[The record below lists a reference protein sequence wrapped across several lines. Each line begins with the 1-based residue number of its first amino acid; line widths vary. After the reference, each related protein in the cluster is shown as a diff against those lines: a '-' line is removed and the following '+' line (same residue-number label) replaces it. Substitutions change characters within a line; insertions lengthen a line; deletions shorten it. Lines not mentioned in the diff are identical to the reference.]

1 MHGTFFRPR
10 KPSWTRSLRGS
21 CSSRT
26 KSAMR
31 AIRSRGS
38 STSNS
43 SSSSAS
49 SPMRSVRPQSLFR
62 SNNSSNRAAARP
74 RRAPPHN
81 GKGTPWRMS
90 RINLLSWR
98 KVSPPSLL
106 PSFLLIFGR
115 RFGGLVADGEVAV
128 VYGTLGRGR
137 RHTHV
142 TYRNDTDAQKQ
153 VANGRLA
160 PWYQR
165 SKPKF
170 KNLINQGMLIFTLL
184 FFFWFCY
191 TAATAANSIC
201 TCASP
206 SP

>member
-1 MHGTFFRPR
+1 MLLEDEERYARDQIARQQHQQQQQQ
-10 KPSWTRSLRGS
+10 LRQFPYAQ
-21 CSSRT
+21 RT
-26 KSAMR
+26 TAVTVPQQQQQQQG
-31 AIRSRGS
+31 RGS
-38 STSNS
+38 S
-43 SSSSAS
+43 
-49 SPMRSVRPQSLFR
+49 PQ
-62 SNNSSNRAAARP
+62 
-74 RRAPPHN
+74 
-81 GKGTPWRMS
+81 
-90 RINLLSWR
+90 
-98 KVSPPSLL
+98 SPPSQRERDTMADVQDQFTKLAESESPL
-106 PSFLLIFGR
+106 VTAVFSFDLREEVWGV
-115 RFGGLVADGEVAV
+115 VADGEVAV